1 MKHFYF
7 LSSCDTCKRI
17 LKELEL
23 PNDFILQDIKNQP
36 LSEKELESLHLLS
49 GSYEKLFSKRAR
61 LYKERNLKDKKLSE
75 SDMKSL
81 ILEHYTFL
89 NRPIIVINQTI
100 FIGNSTKTIMAAKEV
115 LHEQ

>member
-1 MKHFYF
+1 MTPVNAYLKNWNYPMI
-7 LSSCDTCKRI
+7 LSYKT
-17 LKELEL
+17 LKINLS
-23 PNDFILQDIKNQP
+23 
-36 LSEKELESLHLLS
+36 SEKELESLHLLS